1 MYTMLCKICKTVFM
15 KDHPELYFWK
25 KCPCC
30 GYSEVNTDLKNK
42 HPNSDINHPRE
53 NIIVLDTE
61 DDVKKQN

>member
-1 MYTMLCKICKTVFM
+1 M